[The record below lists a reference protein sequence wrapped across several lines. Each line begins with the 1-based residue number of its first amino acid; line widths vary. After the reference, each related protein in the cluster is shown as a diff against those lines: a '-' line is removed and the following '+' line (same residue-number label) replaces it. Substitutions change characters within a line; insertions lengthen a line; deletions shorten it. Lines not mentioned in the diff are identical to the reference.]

1 MALSEDSGSPYLR
14 WYLVVIYLAILAII
28 LLTFFSDVFKTEQPG
43 DIPQI
48 VWLSGGILLM
58 FASIIILAKTIKMSA
73 LLEETIARLDKIA
86 AAQEKERTTPEQ
98 ITQSLH
104 LSEPAKTVIN
114 RDADTAAIRRAVL
127 DKMQNNDKQ
136 AAVRLI
142 DDLAAAGQHEEL
154 VGQLRNEVKNFIA
167 VSDQKEEDHIIA
179 NIESLL
185 DEYQWAKASVQIEN
199 FIKTFPNSPQAGQLR
214 QKFLDKKEDRKKVL
228 LTLWDEAV
236 KRQATERSLEIL
248 RELDM
253 YLTPNE
259 GLALQEAARDVFR
272 TKLHNIGVR
281 FSIAV
286 SGKQWQ
292 NAFEAGQEI
301 IREFPNSRM
310 AQEIRERIDVL
321 KERARESANQQTG

>member
-1 MALSEDSGSPYLR
+1 MALSRDSGSPYLK
-14 WYLVVIYLAILAII
+14 WYLVVIYLAIPAII
-28 LLTFFSDVFKTEQPG
+28 LLTFFSDVFKTKQPG
-43 DIPQI
+43 EIPQI
-48 VWLSGGILLM
+48 VWLAGGLLLM
-58 FASIIILAKTIKMSA
+58 VASIIILAKTIKLSS
-73 LLEETIARLDKIA
+73 LLEDNLDKLDKIT
-86 AAQEKERTTPEQ
+86 AAQEKDRATLEQ

-104 LSEPAKTVIN
+104 LSETAKAVIN
-114 RDADTAAIRRAVL
+114 RDADAAAIRQAVL
-127 DKMQNNDKQ
+127 DKLQVKDPQ
-136 AAVRLI
+136 AASKLI
-142 DDLAAAGQHEEL
+142 DALDAAGQHKEL
-154 VGQLRNEVKNFIA
+154 VGQLRTEVENFLVA
-167 VSDQKEEDHIIA
+167 GDREKENRLIA
-179 NIESLL
+179 NIDSLFN
-185 DEYQWAKASVQIEN
+185 EYQWAKAAAQIEN

-214 QKFLDKKEDRKKVL
+214 QKLLDKKEERKKTL
-228 LTLWDEAV
+228 LTLWDDAV

-292 NAFEAGQEI
+292 KALDAGQEI

-321 KERARESANQQTG
+321 KERVKESANQQPD

>member
-1 MALSEDSGSPYLR
+1 
-14 WYLVVIYLAILAII
+14 
-28 LLTFFSDVFKTEQPG
+28 
-43 DIPQI
+43 
-48 VWLSGGILLM
+48 M

-73 LLEETIARLDKIA
+73 LLEETIARLDKIV